1 MSPKHPPTLM
11 SPPSAAAGQEGK
23 ALSSLLSSIVAAL
36 QQECGALLHAS
47 LAPQGTLRIFDF
59 LGNAILEEVQSTL
72 ASDLPGGSGGQE
84 DTYWISVTCQ

>member
-1 MSPKHPPTLM
+1 M